1 MQKTKGFTL
10 IELLIVI
17 AIIAVL
23 AVVVVLTLNPAELL
37 RQARDST
44 RLSDV
49 ASING
54 ALAFY
59 LADVPV
65 GFGASGAGGAGSS
78 LSTGC
83 FAYVNPTSTIT
94 CSTMGFG
101 VDTTVSNVSDLRTV
115 DGTGWIPLDF
125 SSVSTG
131 SPFGILPVDPVN
143 STSTELYYRAA
154 FTTTTYKVVA
164 LMESTKFSTG
174 TSNVMNSDG
183 GPDNSLLEAGSDLSL

>member
-44 RLSDV
+44 RLSDI

-59 LADVPV
+59 LADIPQ
-65 GFGASGAGGAGSS
+65 GFAVSGNGSGS
-78 LSTGC
+78 LSNRC
-83 FAYVNPTSTIT
+83 FAYPTSTDGCT
-94 CSTMGFG
+94 AMGFAA
-101 VDTTVSNVSDLRTV
+101 TP
-115 DGTGWIPLDF
+115 DGNSTSTGSRSIDGNGWIPLNF
-125 SSVSTG
+125 SDVSTG
-131 SPFGILPVDPVN
+131 SPFGILPVDPV
-143 STSTELYYRAA
+143 SATSSANPLYYRAA
-154 FTTTTYKVVA
+154 FTTTTYKIIAV
-164 LMESTKFSTG
+164 MESDKFSNGGGSDVEST
-174 TSNVMNSDG
+174 DG
-183 GPDNSLLEAGSDLSL
+183 GQNADLFEAGSNLAL